1 MISTRAKIVIAVLVS
16 PLVIFGVGSAL
27 ALDSNSDTE
36 IVLIDPPSVARTVPI
51 TPPSI
56 ARIDTPDS
64 PSYIAGKS
72 WADLGAEEFASLPA
86 GTQIVDCFPT
96 QKRMPPDMMFAGGAG
111 GPSNPGLHFL
121 IDGRCAFDPSVT
133 GKPMRNDSVD
143 GTSTKR
149 MVEWT
154 PVPTVALS
162 SLPTGTRIVNC
173 WGDIKELPAGVRIQV
188 GNDFYNENPTF
199 HFLTDGR
206 CAMPS
211 GASSTSVEAVTKP
224 YDLQW
229 FGTGLAGTPSV
240 GSYTCFVGDPS
251 NNHCGV
257 GTNVISPGMTSTGGP
272 LPPIPSAK

>member
-1 MISTRAKIVIAVLVS
+1 MSSTRTKIVIGVLVS
-16 PLVIFGVGSAL
+16 PLVIFGIGSAL
-27 ALDSNSDTE
+27 ALDSNSDTKT
-36 IVLIDPPSVARTVPI
+36 VPIDPPSVTRTVPI
-51 TPPSI
+51 EPPSV
-56 ARIDTPDS
+56 ARVDTPDS

-72 WADLGAEEFASLPA
+72 WADLGAEEFASLPV
-86 GTQIVDCFPT
+86 GTQIVDCFST
-96 QKRMPPDMMFAGGAG
+96 QPRMPPDAMFES
-111 GPSNPGLHFL
+111 GPGVATNPGLHFL

-133 GKPMRNDSVD
+133 GKPIRNDSVD
-143 GTSTKR
+143 GTSTKA

-162 SLPTGTRIVNC
+162 SLPTDTRIVNC
-173 WGDIKELPAGVRIQV
+173 WGDIKELPAGVRLQV
-188 GNDFYNENPTF
+188 GNDFYNENPAF

-206 CAMPS
+206 CATSP
-211 GASSTSVEAVTKP
+211 GASSASVETVTKP

-240 GSYTCFVGDPS
+240 GSYTCFVGDPT

-257 GTNVISPGMTSTGGP
+257 GTNVISPGMMSTGGP